1 MWWPFSRKPAGPGRC
16 EVYFRPEGTFVLTRV
31 GLPGGNWMTADPF
44 LELPAQPAPEA
55 LGKAI
60 LKCLGASKVLKANAM
75 VAGGGFARRFPRWDD
90 FREDNRGLQV
100 NRSEEGQLSVVP
112 CSNTRDG
119 FVPRPELGREAGAE
133 ARVLGDAVLLAREG
147 ADIVVEPPPS
157 AEPGRPVAFGR
168 KCKWLAVRGQ
178 DPALVARALGLKA
191 VVPCSW
197 TDGMARAFEQE
208 GVFVTPSLQGW
219 CFAVGDVLEPSDT
232 AAHDPALLQ
241 LGDLSQKF
249 GDAQLFCSH
258 RVADI
263 YAWARAREGSIER
276 AFAASPDDVDWRMG
290 KATPEEAGFRFFDPT
305 CPEAATDAY
314 WEREDL
320 DHPGEEHVLVVA
332 RGWSLDPTTL
342 GEVDEEGV
350 GLWGRLST

>member
-1 MWWPFSRKPAGPGRC
+1 MWWPFSRKPAGPGLC
-16 EVYFRPEGTFVLTRV
+16 EVYFRPDGTFVLTRV
-31 GLPGGNWMTADPF
+31 RTPHGVWIAADPF
-44 LELPAQPAPEA
+44 LELPPQPAPEA
-55 LGKAI
+55 LGKAVV
-60 LKCLGASKVLKANAM
+60 KCLKASKALQGNETA
-75 VAGGGFARRFPRWDD
+75 AGGSFARRFPRWDE
-90 FREDNRGLQV
+90 FREENRGV
-100 NRSEEGQLSVVP
+100 RVARDDGQLTVAP
-112 CSNTRDG
+112 CTNTLRDG
-119 FVPRPELGREAGAE
+119 FLPLAEQGRAATEASVGE
-133 ARVLGDAVLLAREG
+133 VVLAAREG

-168 KCKWLAVRGQ
+168 KCKWLALPGQ
-178 DPALVARALGLKA
+178 DPAAVARALGLKA

-197 TDGMARAFEQE
+197 TDGMARALEQE

-258 RVADI
+258 RVADV

-290 KATPEEAGFRFFDPT
+290 KATAEEAAFHFFDPT

-342 GEVDEEGV
+342 GEVEEVGV
-350 GLWGRLST
+350 GLWGRA